1 MTLRNSRLVVVGC
14 WLVALPLS
22 FAPIFGWHNQTTL
35 SESANP
41 TIVCRFITVIPMS
54 YLVDFKF
61 FFCTL
66 TPLLVMT
73 VLYICVFYTIRGSL
87 QDKPGNNSQKQTEV
101 YLKKEKQL
109 ARSLS
114 LVLALF
120 AVCWIPLNIM
130 NCMTYF
136 GKEEDVPKAA
146 IYVGILLSHVNSTVN
161 PIVYGFKI
169 QKIRT
174 GYVAI
179 WKWLCQTVKKGLLPF
194 AFV

>member
-1 MTLRNSRLVVVGC
+1 M
-14 WLVALPLS
+14 
-22 FAPIFGWHNQTTL
+22 FGWPNPKTVSQ
-35 SESANP
+35 SANS
-41 TIVCRFITVIPMS
+41 TLVCQFTAVIPMS
-54 YLVDFKF
+54 YLVYFSF

-73 VLYICVFYTIRGSL
+73 FLYICVFYTIRGSL
-87 QDKPGNNSQKQTEV
+87 KDKPGNNAQKQTEI

-136 GKEEDVPKAA
+136 GKEEDVPRAA
-146 IYVGILLSHVNSTVN
+146 IYVGILLTHVNSTVN

-179 WKWLCQTVKKGLLPF
+179 WKWCFARAPSNQVSHKSPVTDSSPCNDFTTVTNNE
-194 AFV
+194 